1 MASRLAAQLLQNLAA
16 GGEERRFL
24 MLPCGNTVKASVVIR
39 PYMQAGNVPQM
50 YGYLEFRDQGK
61 TTTRY
66 IGVVSAPSKEESIK
80 LGWKLAREKQTAEK
94 FGWQW
99 VDKPEA

>member
-1 MASRLAAQLLQNLAA
+1 MAIKSAAQELQDTAA
-16 GGEERRFL
+16 GGHERRFL
-24 MLPCGNTVKASVVIR
+24 LLPSGEIVRASVAIR

-50 YGYLEFRDQGK
+50 YGYLEFRREKK
-61 TTTRY
+61 TTTKY
-66 IGVVSAPSKEESIK
+66 IGVVSAASKEESIK

-99 VDKPEA
+99 VDKPET

>member
-1 MASRLAAQLLQNLAA
+1 MASRLAVQLFQDLAA
-16 GGEERRFL
+16 GGPERRIL
-24 MLPCGNTVKASVVIR
+24 LLPSGEKVKASVVIR
-39 PYMQAGNVPQM
+39 PYMQAGNVPQI
-50 YGYLEFRDQGK
+50 YGYLEFRHEKK

-80 LGWKLAREKQTAEK
+80 LGWKMAREKKIAEK

-99 VDKPEA
+99 VDT